1 VTDWLTDVQ
10 SGRLWIRYE
19 KSVPR
24 WLYKKNSMLLY
35 SYRVDCTAQSLHS
48 VAGNFTVLRFC
59 TNPVLSVW
67 YWTDWKS
74 GNLKSTAEC
83 WTLLRFYRQSFCF
96 RYGTELTGSPQTW
109 SKWQVIWQCGLSV
122 QTLCC
127 RYGIGLNES
136 PGIWSQ
142 WKNVEHFW
150 DSTTN
155 VLSTWSIKVK
165 QLNNEIQTHVS
176 SSDMALDCTNLP
188 DVL

>member
-1 VTDWLTDVQ
+1 MVLNWLEVHR
-10 SGRLWIRYE
+10 SEVNGRLFD
-19 KSVPR
+19 SVDF
-24 WLYKKNSMLLY
+24 LYKPC
-35 SYRVDCTAQSLHS
+35 VI
-48 VAGNFTVLRFC
+48 
-59 TNPVLSVW
+59 
-67 YWTDWKS
+67 
-74 GNLKSTAEC
+74 LKSMAEC
-83 WTLLRFYRQSFCF
+83 WTLLRFYRQTLCF

-109 SKWQVIWQCGLSV
+109 SKWQVIWQCGLSA
-122 QTLCC
+122 QTLCY

-142 WKNVEHFW
+142 WKNIEHFW